1 MRRSF
6 VTVGFALLVGA
17 SIVQAQSQQQEPA
30 APPASQTPAAAAP
43 AQAAPVEDV
52 LRFKSDS
59 AAIIFTVKPEATAD
73 FEAGYKALFAQMAV
87 TAKPG
92 MKELAATMSLNKV
105 AVPAVAG
112 QGVMYMMLI
121 PNPSRE
127 FSYVYG
133 KILFYSGKEPGDKY
147 DGIFDTQEQ
156 AAAVYKKLLDSITGI
171 NPFPLAK
178 IG

>member
-17 SIVQAQSQQQEPA
+17 SIVQAQSQQAPA

-43 AQAAPVEDV
+43 AQAPADDP

-59 AAIIFTVKPEATAD
+59 AAIIFSVKPEATAD

-87 TAKPG
+87 TTKPG
-92 MKELAATMSLNKV
+92 MKELAATMTLNKV

-112 QGVMYMMLI
+112 QPIIYMMLI
-121 PNPSRE
+121 PNPSKE

-133 KILFYSGKEPGDKY
+133 KILFYSGKDPGDKY
-147 DGIFDTQEQ
+147 DGIFEKQED
-156 AAAVYKKLLDSITGI
+156 ATAVYQKLVGAIAGI
-171 NPFPLAK
+171 NPFPLNK
-178 IG
+178 IGG